1 MNANLFL
8 DVFRPFRRGEIA
20 LARKAERDPAF
31 LHPVHFDIVRSALR
45 LAQLPGIG
53 SDPENLVDRLANVRL
68 RLLQLLAPAIPTDP
82 ARIEAAAIERQIPV
96 VIRLVEQARERILAN
111 GLASAESLDA
121 ELSHKR
127 LALVLGGAAGSG
139 YVYLGALRALE
150 RMGVTPDYLVGCS
163 VGSVLAV
170 IRGRSR
176 EFDLPEL
183 FDDVRKLRE
192 RGAFGAPDLRP
203 RFGLPAALRLDLQRA
218 LGELFRNESGEQ
230 MRLRDLAIPTDVLAA
245 GVGPGA
251 LEGPPEVFARLID
264 AQLEDVRDLSR
275 LRGRALAGIVGRLVS
290 LAMSR
295 QVLVPL
301 LLGADADTAKLA
313 ALDGAGFSAA
323 IPGVL
328 HYEPDPDDAASV
340 GVLEGLMKR
349 HRLSGIVDGALT
361 GLVPA
366 RYAWEAITSGRIGS
380 SHCAIVALDAIA
392 SPRGVNAPLA
402 PLLRV
407 ISAATDRD
415 RPFWDLCA
423 EFRRT
428 PAFLDLFPTQ
438 TRLEDAARA
447 GEAEFA
453 PTAETLRKLLATLPP
468 WETLMARAATT
479 D

>member
-1 MNANLFL
+1 LNANLFL

-31 LHPVHFDIVRSALR
+31 LHPVHFDIVRGALR

-53 SDPENLVDRLANVRL
+53 GDPDNLVDRLGNVRL
-68 RLLQLLAPAIPTDP
+68 RLLQLLAPVIPTDP
-82 ARIEAAAIERQIPV
+82 ERIEAAAIERVLPP
-96 VIRLVEQARERILAN
+96 VIRLVTQARERIISN
-111 GLASAESLDA
+111 GLASEERLDA

-127 LALVLGGAAGSG
+127 LVLVLGGAAGSG
-139 YVYLGALRALE
+139 YVYLGALRTLE
-150 RMGVTPDYLVGCS
+150 RIGLTPDYLVGCS
-163 VGSVLAV
+163 VGSLLAV
-170 IRGRSR
+170 VRGRTR
-176 EFDLPEL
+176 GFDLEEL
-183 FDDVRKLRE
+183 FDDVRRLRE
-192 RGAFGAPDLRP
+192 RGVFGAPDLRP

-218 LGELFRNESGEQ
+218 LGDLFRAADGQQTRLGE
-230 MRLRDLAIPTDVLAA
+230 LAIPTDVLAS

-251 LEGPPEVFARLID
+251 FVGPPEAFARLVD
-264 AQLEDVRDLSR
+264 AQLEEARDLSR
-275 LRGRALAGIVGRLVS
+275 LRGRALAAVVGRLVS

-301 LLGADADTAKLA
+301 LLGADTETAQLA

-323 IPGVL
+323 IPGLL

-340 GVLEGLMKR
+340 RILESLMQR

-366 RYAWEAITSGRIGS
+366 RYAWEAIHAGRLGSG
-380 SHCAIVALDAIA
+380 HCAIVALDAIA

-415 RPFWDLCA
+415 RPFWDLCT

-438 TRLEDAARA
+438 ARLADAARA
-447 GEAEFA
+447 GERDFA
-453 PTAETLRKLLATLPP
+453 PTADTLRKLLAPVSP
-468 WETLMARAATT
+468 WQTLMENATAA
-479 D
+479 